1 METFALRRLFLGQKN
16 EGGKILNEEIKIILV
31 DDNKEFCELV
41 KEYLD
46 QQSNMHVIDV
56 AYNGVEGLK
65 LIKEQDPDVVILDI
79 IMPHLDGIGVLEELN
94 RQNMIQNQ
102 KIIMLTAFGHEEVT
116 QRVVELGANYYIMK
130 PFDLEVLVERI
141 EQLMNPSKITTNF
154 SGAAIAPRKKDINV
168 RITEI
173 MHQIGVPAHIKGY
186 LYLRAAIE
194 MVVKNIELLGAI
206 TKELYPLVAKQFNT
220 TPSRVERAIRH
231 AIEVSWER
239 GNIKAINNIFGH
251 SVTTESGKPTNSQ
264 FIAKIADKLRLELKA
279 S

>member
-1 METFALRRLFLGQKN
+1 MQDA
-16 EGGKILNEEIKIILV
+16 IKIILV

-46 QQSNMHVIDV
+46 QQEGMEVVGV
-56 AYNGVEGLK
+56 AYNGIEGLE
-65 LIKEQDPDVVILDI
+65 LIKEHSPDVVILDI

-94 RQNMIQNQ
+94 RENAVQDQ

-130 PFDLEVLVERI
+130 PFDLEKLVDRI
-141 EQLMNPSKITTNF
+141 HQLMNPTKVTTNF
-154 SGAAIAPRKKDINV
+154 TGAAIAPKKKDISI

-186 LYLRAAIE
+186 LYLREAIE
-194 MVVKNIELLGAI
+194 MVTKEVELLGAI
-206 TKELYPLVAKQFNT
+206 TKELYPLVAKKFNT

-239 GNIKAINNIFGH
+239 GNTKAINTIFGH
-251 SVTTESGKPTNSQ
+251 SITTESGKPTNSQ
-264 FIAKIADKLRLELKA
+264 FIAKIADKLRMELKA